1 MKKFNSFRN
10 RQNGF
15 EDLGSGTAEAAK
27 TKKSWWKVP
36 GIILVILVIAIFAF
50 NSTYQIR
57 EQEQAVLIT
66 LGQAKAVTDPGLHFK
81 IPFIQQVRKVNTT
94 IQGFSLGYDVDS
106 NSSET
111 DDSLMIT
118 SDYNFVNVDFFV
130 EYRFSDPV
138 KAVYAS
144 KDPVLI
150 LRNISQ
156 SCIRTVI
163 GSYPVDDVL
172 TTGKNEIQAAIKE
185 MILERLSEQDIGIQL
200 VNITIQDSEP
210 PTSEVME
217 AFKAVETAKQG
228 KETALNNANKYRN
241 EQLPLAQAQADG
253 IIKTLRRKRPSASMR
268 LLHRLRVLTLCTR
281 NISRT
286 RPSPNSVCSTR
297 PWKKYCLTLRLS
309 SKAPTAIHRPSI
321 LWNPSQVPLP
331 LLRRAAPLKLHNNH
345 CLQKGSFIN
354 MKKVKN
360 ISLILLVLALLII
373 GSSSI
378 VVTNENEYSL
388 IRQFGKVDHVVSS
401 AGVTFKIPFVQSVDK
416 LPKEILLYD
425 LSSSDVI
432 TSDKKTM
439 ICDSYIL
446 WQIND
451 PLKFAQTLNS
461 SISNA
466 ESRLDTIVYNSTKN
480 IISSTTQNDVIS
492 GRDGELAAAIMKNI
506 GNTTEQYGIE
516 LLSFETKQLDLP
528 SDNKAAV
535 YERMISER
543 ENISATYTAE
553 GSSEAQKIRNTTD
566 KEVNVLLSEANKNA
580 EILIAEG
587 EAEYMRILSEAYSD
601 ESKQDFYSFVRSLDA
616 LKASM
621 TGDNKTVI
629 LSPDSPIAQI
639 FYGR

>member
-1 MKKFNSFRN
+1 
-10 RQNGF
+10 
-15 EDLGSGTAEAAK
+15 
-27 TKKSWWKVP
+27 
-36 GIILVILVIAIFAF
+36 
-50 NSTYQIR
+50 
-57 EQEQAVLIT
+57 
-66 LGQAKAVTDPGLHFK
+66 
-81 IPFIQQVRKVNTT
+81 
-94 IQGFSLGYDVDS
+94 
-106 NSSET
+106 
-111 DDSLMIT
+111 
-118 SDYNFVNVDFFV
+118 
-130 EYRFSDPV
+130 
-138 KAVYAS
+138 
-144 KDPVLI
+144 
-150 LRNISQ
+150 
-156 SCIRTVI
+156 
-163 GSYPVDDVL
+163 
-172 TTGKNEIQAAIKE
+172 
-185 MILERLSEQDIGIQL
+185 
-200 VNITIQDSEP
+200 
-210 PTSEVME
+210 
-217 AFKAVETAKQG
+217 
-228 KETALNNANKYRN
+228 
-241 EQLPLAQAQADG
+241 
-253 IIKTLRRKRPSASMR
+253 
-268 LLHRLRVLTLCTR
+268 
-281 NISRT
+281 
-286 RPSPNSVCSTR
+286 
-297 PWKKYCLTLRLS
+297 
-309 SKAPTAIHRPSI
+309 
-321 LWNPSQVPLP
+321 
-331 LLRRAAPLKLHNNH
+331 
-345 CLQKGSFIN
+345 

-451 PLKFAQTLNS
+451 PLKFAQTLNC
-461 SISNA
+461 
-466 ESRLDTIVYNSTKN
+466 
-480 IISSTTQNDVIS
+480 STTQNDVIS